1 MNAAQNKI
9 IVSNAL
15 SIIGVVMVGS
25 VIYVLHSGEVHPSS
39 RDIVM
44 VCVGVL
50 ASTYKEI
57 FGYWLGSSAEGEK
70 PKQ

>member
-15 SIIGVVMVGS
+15 SIMGVLMFGG

-70 PKQ
+70 PEK